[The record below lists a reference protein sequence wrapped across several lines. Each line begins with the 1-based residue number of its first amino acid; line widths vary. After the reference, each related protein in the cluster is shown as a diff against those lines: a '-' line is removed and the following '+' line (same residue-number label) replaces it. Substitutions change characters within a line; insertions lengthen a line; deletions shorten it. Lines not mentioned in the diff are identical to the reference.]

1 MVGPGMTVRKSVHL
15 VFLRYGMCDLNA
27 VVLVDTLSRTCFLP
41 GESSF
46 ALGVAPEVFL
56 ME

>member
-1 MVGPGMTVRKSVHL
+1 MTVRKSVHL
-15 VFLRYGMCDLNA
+15 VFLRYGMCDLNTI
-27 VVLVDTLSRTCFLP
+27 VLVDTLSRTCFLP